1 MKQSLPG
8 IKNISVLP
16 CAGIPQHAMAKCL
29 SDIPVGLNCNTSNL
43 DIYPESSL
51 EVESNYTNGD
61 YYENLT
67 LKFTSTTRIPKQRK
81 MALVVTDVEGKNYL
95 IGTK

>member
-81 MALVVTDVEGKNYL
+81 MALVVDRKSVV
-95 IGTK
+95 